1 MFFFKLSAVKQSRVF
16 KFLPLDVDAVLQFPM
31 HDYGKG
37 TYALKT
43 LRKRYQM
50 MQMPVK
56 LNIQMSAKTV
66 EPTFGDETT
75 GRLKEVAVYRGSHE
89 NNFSVVQYSVYQI

>member
-1 MFFFKLSAVKQSRVF
+1 
-16 KFLPLDVDAVLQFPM
+16 
-31 HDYGKG
+31 
-37 TYALKT
+37 
-43 LRKRYQM
+43 M

-56 LNIQMSAKTV
+56 LNMQMSAKTV

-89 NNFSVVQYSVYQI
+89 NNLSVVQYSVYQI